1 MSFTAVPIIAFGLI
15 FIAELG
21 DETQLMVLT
30 LALHIPLKSRHP
42 LLCYDHWNFCRRE
55 APAISTEKIYNSCF
69 RFSFS
74 HYRRYNTYYEMNAL
88 PIFPP
93 SNTVISS

>member
-55 APAISTEKIYNSCF
+55 APEISAEKNITRVSGF
-69 RFSFS
+69 LFL
-74 HYRRYNTYYEMNAL
+74 MIG
-88 PIFPP
+88 PI
-93 SNTVISS
+93 TLIMK